1 MMLAFHLAFDRCLEH
16 RHILEKVKALDAE
29 RAKKGGLWHRA
40 GGPPKKT
47 GASSARNNQRRS

>member
-1 MMLAFHLAFDRCLEH
+1 LH
-16 RHILEKVKALDAE
+16 AE
-29 RAKKGGLWHRA
+29 CAKKLGCGTRA